1 MNTFKN
7 DADMII
13 DLIEPLDKFLQT
25 NSRLIVKGSSSKQE
39 TRAHQRKEMMCK
51 CLMATLTKDA
61 RLQLRPYQNDY
72 PFIKQVY
79 ASFLQKMV
87 TLLKYWNI
95 GDLASYMVTCK
106 LDIEKFHQLMPMAR

>member
-39 TRAHQRKEMMCK
+39 T

-79 ASFLQKMV
+79 ASFLHKMV
-87 TLLKYWNI
+87 
-95 GDLASYMVTCK
+95 M
-106 LDIEKFHQLMPMAR
+106 KFTISDNEQLC